1 MSQQIIGLDMG
12 AHSVKATLLRSRL
25 RGFELAGFY
34 QRPVVVDESVSEED
48 RMARTVEQLL
58 AENRLKADGV
68 VVSMPGLVV
77 SVRIITLPFTDR
89 RKISRV
95 VPYEMEG
102 YLPFSLEEVVISY
115 HILKQAEGKT
125 RLLVVALRKDLLKV
139 HLEALAKVGV
149 VPRVVDVDF
158 MALFSLC
165 QTGLKQ
171 TGGCYA
177 LLDLG
182 DTKTSVCIVHDG
194 SLGFGRS
201 IPIGGRAV
209 SEAIEEEF
217 DLSYEEAKRL
227 KEIEGFL
234 PMGSQTDTHVEKKRL
249 GRTVESAVIP
259 LIQEIARTFY
269 AFEAES
275 QRKVERI
282 FLCGGTAQ
290 LANLPEYLSA
300 QMSLP
305 VEHLPLEPPGGSV
318 LGPQDPI
325 IMPHA
330 YGLGMRGLFD
340 GRCSQINLLRD
351 EFAYRTEIKGLR
363 GKMIYFGVALGLLA
377 ALFIF
382 DGVSRYTAKKNEYR
396 VLKEEVVGV
405 FRETFPGVK
414 QAGGARQQMKSEVLK
429 LQKESLALVSLGG
442 SPVTALDLIR
452 EVTERAPA
460 GVEIDVSTF
469 SFDAEKVR
477 VSGRTDSFESVD
489 RILKALDGYELFEKV
504 SLSNAKVDAKDNKVD
519 FRLSISLKS
528 L

>member
-249 GRTVESAVIP
+249 EFSTSLEDSIVDCDAVFIAVGTPPDEDGSAD
-259 LIQEIARTFY
+259 LQY
-269 AFEAES
+269 
-275 QRKVERI
+275 
-282 FLCGGTAQ
+282 
-290 LANLPEYLSA
+290 
-300 QMSLP
+300 
-305 VEHLPLEPPGGSV
+305 
-318 LGPQDPI
+318 
-325 IMPHA
+325 
-330 YGLGMRGLFD
+330 
-340 GRCSQINLLRD
+340 
-351 EFAYRTEIKGLR
+351 
-363 GKMIYFGVALGLLA
+363 
-377 ALFIF
+377 
-382 DGVSRYTAKKNEYR
+382 
-396 VLKEEVVGV
+396 VLKVAEDVGNYMQDYLVVV
-405 FRETFPGVK
+405 T
-414 QAGGARQQMKSEVLK
+414 KSTVPIK
-429 LQKESLALVSLGG
+429 
-442 SPVTALDLIR
+442 T
-452 EVTERAPA
+452 
-460 GVEIDVSTF
+460 
-469 SFDAEKVR
+469 AEKVR
-477 VSGRTDSFESVD
+477 AKVKETLLKRGADIPFDVASNPEFLKEGAAINDTFAHPF
-489 RILKALDGYELFEKV
+489 KALKVALRGPRTQGPMAPELPITY
-504 SLSNAKVDAKDNKVD
+504 SLPQQPDPSIVAMVAVDKIKKNQ
-519 FRLSISLKS
+519 KS
-528 L
+528 ETT